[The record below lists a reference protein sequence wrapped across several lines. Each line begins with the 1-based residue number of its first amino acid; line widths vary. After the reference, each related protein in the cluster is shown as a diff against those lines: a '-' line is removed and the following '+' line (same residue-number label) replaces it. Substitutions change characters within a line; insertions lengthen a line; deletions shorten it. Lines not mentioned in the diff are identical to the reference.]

1 MNRLPP
7 SAIVFLASLVTAIP
21 TVAAAAAPSLD
32 PAIRLHGR
40 WDRRQP
46 DRATTVCAG
55 SYIVA
60 RFDGRSL
67 AARFDMAR
75 NKAPLP
81 TVAWRID
88 AQDEQWRE
96 SEIAESLELAKDL
109 RPGEHT
115 ILLLVRGLDEH
126 QPRWS
131 PPLTASVT
139 FLGFDL
145 PAGGQFVAVA
155 DEPKLKVEFLG
166 DSITEGVRVHDKEP
180 GRETWPWT
188 SDALRAYPFKTAMK
202 LEAEWRQVGFGR
214 LGITIP
220 GNGGVP
226 IAPDAFDWFYE
237 GCPRDDWR
245 ADVVVVNLGTNDRNA
260 TSEQFRPG
268 YARELAAIRK
278 AYPKAAILALRPFN
292 GAHADDIRAEVAARN
307 TAGDAR
313 IAYIDTTGWLNKSD
327 FTDGVHPNA
336 GAGPKLADH
345 LAPLIKQHA
354 AK

>member
-1 MNRLPP
+1 MIRPRSIALALLVSLLAALP
-7 SAIVFLASLVTAIP
+7 SHAATA
-21 TVAAAAAPSLD
+21 LD
-32 PAIRLHGR
+32 PAVQFHGR

-60 RFDGRSL
+60 RFDGRSIT
-67 AARFDMAR
+67 ARFDMSR

-88 AQDEQWRE
+88 GIDEQWRE
-96 SEIAESLELAKDL
+96 SEIAESLELEKDL
-109 RPGEHT
+109 KPGEHT

-145 PAGGQFVAVA
+145 SAGGKFVAVP
-155 DEPKLKVEFLG
+155 DEAKLKIEFLG
-166 DSITEGVRVHDKEP
+166 DSITEGVRVNGKEP

-188 SDALRAYPFKTAMK
+188 SDALRAYPLKTAMK
-202 LEAEWRQVGFGR
+202 LDAEWRQVGFGR
-214 LGITIP
+214 LGIIIP

-226 IAPDAFDWFYE
+226 VAPDAFDWFYE
-237 GCPRDDWR
+237 GCPRDDWQ
-245 ADVVVVNLGTNDRNA
+245 ADVVVVNLGTNDGNA

-268 YARELAAIRK
+268 YAKELSVIRK

-292 GAHADDIRAEVAARN
+292 GAHADDIQAEVAARK
-307 TAGDAR
+307 TAGDANV
-313 IAYIDTTGWLNKSD
+313 AYVDTTGWLEKSD
-327 FTDGVHPNA
+327 FTDGVHPNVA
-336 GAGPKLADH
+336 AGPKLADR
-345 LAPLIKQHA
+345 LAPVIKEHA
-354 AK
+354 PKN